1 MIEKAAIFVLPGV
14 ILLSAILML
23 HLGKR
28 GGEAFVRGARSGLS
42 TTVSLIP
49 AMLMLTV
56 GLTMFAASGA
66 VEWLAKSLSSVCGI
80 LGIPPELLPLII
92 TRPVSGS
99 ASTATFADL
108 IAAHGADSPA
118 GLAASVMMGSSD
130 TLIYV
135 ISVYFTGARGVC
147 KTRHA
152 FPVAAIVMVI
162 CVLLSCYLC
171 RVLL

>member
-1 MIEKAAIFVLPGV
+1 MIERIAVFVLPAV
-14 ILLSAILML
+14 ILLSAILMIRM
-23 HLGKR
+23 GKR
-28 GGEAFVRGARSGLS
+28 GGEAFVRGARNGLS

-56 GLTMFAASGA
+56 GLTMFGASGA
-66 VEWLAKSLSSVCGI
+66 VEWLAQALAPVCDF
-80 LGIPPELLPLII
+80 LGIPTELLPLII

-99 ASTATFADL
+99 ASTSTFADL
-108 IAAHGADSPA
+108 IAAHGADSAA

-135 ISVYFTGARGVC
+135 ISVYFTGAKGVRS
-147 KTRHA
+147 TRHA
-152 FPVAAIVMVI
+152 FPVAAVVMVLCI
-162 CVLLSCYLC
+162 LLSCWLC

>member
-23 HLGKR
+23 RLGKR

-56 GLTMFAASGA
+56 GLTMFTASGA
-66 VEWLAKSLSSVCGI
+66 VEWLANSLSSVCGI
-80 LGIPPELLPLII
+80 LGIPPELLPLIV

-99 ASTATFADL
+99 ASTATL
-108 IAAHGADSPA
+108 QI
-118 GLAASVMMGSSD
+118 
-130 TLIYV
+130 
-135 ISVYFTGARGVC
+135 
-147 KTRHA
+147 
-152 FPVAAIVMVI
+152 
-162 CVLLSCYLC
+162 
-171 RVLL
+171 